1 METETRFENAGWNF
15 PNVWEI
21 PAGDNPLVLS
31 AYIFN
36 PHLDTSSARI
46 RNRLRT
52 PCNAVGDCKPRE
64 SCFSDPS
71 VGPQQQC
78 NKANLLRCI
87 KRLEII
93 PTWVS

>member
-36 PHLDTSSARI
+36 THLDTSSARSK
-46 RNRLRT
+46 
-52 PCNAVGDCKPRE
+52 PPPYAV
-64 SCFSDPS
+64 
-71 VGPQQQC
+71 QC
-78 NKANLLRCI
+78 RG
-87 KRLEII
+87 
-93 PTWVS
+93 